1 MHSTC
6 NHFDGSYSF
15 HLREHET
22 HLPSPKTSADYGR
35 ADIAVAIPSSPHK
48 HNNTI
53 EKKKLVL
60 LGLRVL

>member
-53 EKKKLVL
+53 EKKN
-60 LGLRVL
+60 